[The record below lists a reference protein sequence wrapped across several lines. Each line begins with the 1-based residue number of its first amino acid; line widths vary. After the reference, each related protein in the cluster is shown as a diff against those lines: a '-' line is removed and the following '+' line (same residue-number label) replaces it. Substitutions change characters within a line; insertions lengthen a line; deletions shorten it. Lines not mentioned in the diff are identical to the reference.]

1 MIYEFGIGSHW
12 IFVEKVL
19 PHVELL
25 VGEGWNGDLEADYQ
39 VASVALLV

>member
-1 MIYEFGIGSHW
+1 MIYEFGVGSHW

-25 VGEGWNGDLEADYQ
+25 IGEGRNGDLEADD
-39 VASVALLV
+39 